1 MYRTRFLFFL
11 VGFFLLNALNA
22 QDFKIAGKL
31 INADDQLPLVGATV
45 KLTSARDSAQFRY
58 TTSDVQGGFEFSKLN
73 RGPYILEI
81 TFIGFDKL
89 TKNVVAN
96 NNAPKVDQYVLKPS
110 STTLKEVDVTS
121 TTIRGEQKGDTAQF
135 NAAAFKVTQDAT
147 TEDLVRKM
155 PGITVENGTVKAHGE
170 EVKKVLVDGKQ
181 FFGDDPSVALKNL
194 PAEVVDKIQVFDK
207 LSDQSAWTGFDD
219 GNAQKTLNIV
229 TKSARNNGQ
238 FGKFSAGYGTD
249 DRYLLGANMNIF
261 NDQRRI
267 TLLGLSN
274 NINMQNFTA
283 DDAASGSSGGP
294 GGPGGRGGGPG
305 GGFNMGPSS
314 GINTINSLGGNYN
327 QSWGTKL
334 TVNGSYFFNRNIND
348 LTKKISR
355 QYFLSADSS
364 QYYNENSVSRNT
376 GNNHRMNFR
385 IEYNPN
391 ENNSF
396 IITPRLTIQ
405 NSSANSKAIALSG
418 FDPAFVTASMLL
430 SATDNITDS
439 KSDSYN
445 FNNDL
450 LFRHKFAKKGRTV
463 SINLG
468 TGYNE
473 RERNNV
479 LSALNSYYSSENGVY
494 GDSLQQQSKTLS
506 SGLSL
511 SSNLVY
517 TEPVGE
523 NSQLQANYNISYS
536 KNDNDKKTFDYV
548 FEQQDYSPNVDTLL
562 SNVYNNTYIT
572 HRPGLGYLYKTD
584 KANLNAGLTYQYAT
598 LKGDQEFPKIASTNY
613 SFQNI
618 LPNLFFN
625 YKFTNL
631 MNLRMVYRSS
641 TNAPSVSQLQE
652 VVDNSNQLLLSVGN
666 PNLKQE
672 IRHFAMSRFSLQ
684 NKQKTANL
692 FWMFFFQKMQ
702 DYIGNSTMLVQRDTS
717 FYGQP
722 VSRGAQISMP
732 VNLDGSWNT
741 RTFLSLG
748 VPIKY
753 IKCNLNFNSGL
764 SYTKTPSLIN
774 GTENFSKTLGIN
786 EGAVLASN
794 ISQKLDFTLTYNF
807 NYNFVDNTLQSQS
820 DNNYIF
826 QAASANVNWQFWKG
840 FFVQN
845 NLTYQKYNGISTSYL
860 TDYTLWN
867 AALGMKF
874 LKNNVAEVK
883 LSAFDLLNQ
892 NKSVNRSVSDTYI
905 EDSYTEVL
913 QRYVMLTFT
922 YNLRNFNGK
931 TPPAT
936 PDRRGDFHRD
946 GPPPG
951 GGFGPPPGGGF
962 GL

>member
-1 MYRTRFLFFL
+1 MFRSRFLLLLVSFL
-11 VGFFLLNALNA
+11 MLGFANA
-22 QDFKIAGKL
+22 QDLRIAGSL
-31 INADDQLPLVGATV
+31 VNAGDQSLLVGATV
-45 KLTSARDSAQFRY
+45 KLMSARDTSQFKY
-58 TTSDVQGGFEFSKLN
+58 TITNQQGYFEFNKLN
-73 RGPYILEI
+73 RGSYILEI
-81 TFIGFDKL
+81 TYIGFDKL
-89 TKNVVAN
+89 RKNVFASN
-96 NNAPKVDQYVLKPS
+96 NSQVVKYVLNPS
-110 STTLKEVDVTS
+110 ATTLKEVDVTS
-121 TTIRGEQKGDTAQF
+121 TTIRGEQKGDTVQY
-135 NAAAFKVTQDAT
+135 NAAAFKVSQDAT

-155 PGITVENGTVKAHGE
+155 PGITIENGTVKAHGE

-207 LSDQSAWTGFDD
+207 LSDQAAWTGFDD

-267 TLLGLSN
+267 TILGLSN

-283 DDAASGSSGGP
+283 DDATSGSSGGMMS
-294 GGPGGRGGGPG
+294 GRGGGPG

-314 GINTINSLGGNYN
+314 GINTVNSLGLNFN

-334 TVNGSYFFNRNIND
+334 TVNGSYFFNRNVND

-355 QYFLSADSS
+355 QYILSADSS
-364 QYYNENSVSRNT
+364 QYYSENSISGST

-385 IEYNPN
+385 IEYNLN
-391 ENNSF
+391 DNNSF

-405 NSSANSKAIALSG
+405 NSSANSNVLALSG
-418 FDPAFVTASMLL
+418 FDPEFMNSSLLL
-430 SATDNITDS
+430 SATDNVTSS

-450 LFRHKFAKKGRTV
+450 LYRHKFAKKGRTV

-468 TGYNE
+468 TGINN
-473 RERNNV
+473 RNRSSL
-479 LSALNSYYSSENGVY
+479 LSALNSYYAAHGGSA
-494 GDSLQQQSKTLS
+494 GDSLQQQAKTLTN
-506 SGLSL
+506 GLSL

-517 TEPVGE
+517 TEPVGK

-536 KNDNDKKTFDYV
+536 KNDNDKKTYDYL
-548 FEQQDYSPNVDTLL
+548 FEQQDYSPYVDTLL
-562 SNVYNNTYIT
+562 SNVYNNEYTT
-572 HRPGLGYLYKTD
+572 HRPGIGYLYKTD
-584 KANLNAGLTYQYAT
+584 KANLNAGLTYQYAI
-598 LKGDQEFPKIASTNY
+598 LKGEQEFPVTNTTSY
-613 SFQNI
+613 TFDNI

-625 YKFTNL
+625 YKFTDR
-631 MNLRMVYRSS
+631 MNLRMVYRGS

-652 VVDNSNQLLLSVGN
+652 VVDNSNQLLLSAGN
-666 PNLKQE
+666 PLLKQE
-672 IRHFAMSRFSLQ
+672 VRHFAMSRFSLQ
-684 NKQKTANL
+684 NKQKTSNL

-702 DYIGNSTMLVQRDTS
+702 DYIGNSTTLVKRDTV
-717 FYGQP
+717 FYGQF

-732 VNLDGSWNT
+732 VNLDKAWNT

-748 VPIKY
+748 LPVKFIKS
-753 IKCNLNFNSGL
+753 NLNFNTGL
-764 SYTKTPSLIN
+764 SYTQIPSLIN
-774 GTENFSKTLGIN
+774 GAENLSKTLGIN
-786 EGAVLASN
+786 EGAVIASN

-807 NYNFVDNTLQSQS
+807 NYNFVDNTLQSQT
-820 DNNYIF
+820 DNNYIY
-826 QAASANVNWQFWKG
+826 QAASASINWQFWKG
-840 FFVQN
+840 FFIQN

-867 AALGMKF
+867 AAFGMKF
-874 LKNNVAEVK
+874 LKNNAAEVK

-962 GL
+962 SM

>member
-1 MYRTRFLFFL
+1 
-11 VGFFLLNALNA
+11 LNAAIA
-22 QDFKIAGKL
+22 QDFRITGVL
-31 INADDQLPLVGATV
+31 LNADDQLPLVGATV
-45 KLTSARDSAQFRY
+45 KLTSARDTTQFKY
-58 TTSDVQGGFEFSKLN
+58 TTSKQQGDFEFSKLN

-81 TFIGFDKL
+81 TYIGFDKL
-89 TKNVVAN
+89 RKSVVAN
-96 NNAPKVDQYVLKPS
+96 SATPKSEQYILKPS
-110 STTLKEVDVTS
+110 ATTLKEVDVTS
-121 TTIRGEQKGDTAQF
+121 TTIRGEQKGDTVQF
-135 NAAAFKVTQDAT
+135 NANAFKVTQDAT

-181 FFGDDPSVALKNL
+181 FFGDDPSVALRNL

-207 LSDQSAWTGFDD
+207 LSDQAAWTGFDD

-229 TKSARNNGQ
+229 TKSAKNNGQ
-238 FGKFSAGYGTD
+238 FGKFSAGYGTN

-283 DDAASGSSGGP
+283 DEATSGSSGS
-294 GGPGGRGGGPG
+294 GGGMMSGRGGGPG

-314 GINTINSLGGNYN
+314 GINTINSLGGNFN

-334 TVNGSYFFNRNIND
+334 TVNGSYFYNRNIND

-355 QYFLSADSS
+355 QYFLTADSS
-364 QYYNENSVSRNT
+364 QYYNENTVSRNT
-376 GNNHRMNFR
+376 GNNHRMNVR

-391 ENNSF
+391 DNNS
-396 IITPRLTIQ
+396 IIFTPRLTVQ
-405 NSSANSKAIALSG
+405 NSSANSNVLALSG
-418 FDPAFVTASMLL
+418 YAPDFLTTSMML
-430 SATDNITDS
+430 SATDNQTES
-439 KSDSYN
+439 KSESVN
-445 FNNDL
+445 FNNDFL
-450 LFRHKFAKKGRTV
+450 YRHKFAKKGRTA

-468 TGYNE
+468 TGFND
-473 RERNNV
+473 RTRDNV
-479 LSALNSYYSSENGVY
+479 LSALNSYYGTQSGTW
-494 GDSLQQQSKTLS
+494 GDSLQQQAKTLTT
-506 SGLSL
+506 GLSL

-548 FEQQDYSPNVDTLL
+548 FEQQDYSPYVDTLL
-562 SNVYNNTYIT
+562 SNVYNNRYIT
-572 HRPGLGYLYKTD
+572 HRPGLGYLYKTE
-584 KANLNAGLTYQYAT
+584 KANLNAGVTYQYAL
-598 LKGDQEFPKIASTNY
+598 LKGEQEFPKAANTENT
-613 SFQNI
+613 FKNI

-625 YKFTNL
+625 YKFSDR
-631 MNLRMVYRSS
+631 MNLRVVYRSS

-652 VVDNSNQLLLSVGN
+652 VVDNSNQLLLSAGN

-672 IRHFAMSRFSLQ
+672 VRHFAMSRFSWQ
-684 NKQKTANL
+684 NKPKTANI

-702 DYIGNSTMLVQRDTS
+702 DYIGNSTMLVKRDTV
-717 FYGQP
+717 FFGQF
-722 VSRGAQISMP
+722 VARGAQISMP
-732 VNLDGSWNT
+732 VNLDDSWNT
-741 RTFLSLG
+741 RTFLSVGIPLKF
-748 VPIKY
+748 IKS
-753 IKCNLNFNSGL
+753 NLNFNSGL
-764 SYTKTPSLIN
+764 SYTQIPSLIN
-774 GTENFSKTLGIN
+774 GMQNLSKTLGIN
-786 EGAVLASN
+786 EGAVIASN

-820 DNNYIF
+820 DNNYIY
-826 QAASANVNWQFWKG
+826 QAASATVNWQFWKG

-845 NLTYQKYNGISTSYL
+845 NVTYQKYNGISTSYL

-867 AALGMKF
+867 AAVGMKF
-874 LKNNVAEVK
+874 LKNNAAEVK
-883 LSAFDLLNQ
+883 LSAFDLLNE
-892 NKSVNRSVSDTYI
+892 NRSVNRSVSDTYI

-931 TPPAT
+931 TPPAN
-936 PDRRGDFHRD
+936 PDRRGDWHRD

-951 GGFGPPPGGGF
+951 GGSGPPPGGGF
-962 GL
+962 SPPPGGGFPL